1 MSEQQNKDRVIR
13 QVYYD
18 VDTGFGGINETY
30 QNAKKILNT
39 ITYNDV
45 KDFLERQKSRQFKKY
60 SSFNSYV
67 ASKPLQELQIDIGD
81 FTKSAD
87 VNDGFRYM
95 FLAVDIFSKYIHCVP
110 VKDKE
115 SPESIRAFKEILNV
129 IGVPENIMS
138 DREGA
143 WESTEFIKLLNEH
156 KIKHIISSSPPPFG
170 ERAVQEIKNMIHTR
184 LEGLEKSRES
194 WTEILPSVL
203 KKYNNRIHG
212 TTELSPIDARKPEN
226 QIEVFMNIRQKAQFK
241 RRYPKLSKGDQVRT
255 YIKPHT
261 FKKGWDTSWSREVYK
276 IIYITPDGKQFLV
289 NNNKRRV
296 YNRWELLKITG
307 AETKD
312 G

>member
-18 VDTGFGGINETY
+18 VDTGFGSINETY

-45 KDFLERQKSRQFKKY
+45 KNFLEKQKSRQFKAY
-60 SSFNSYV
+60 RGFNSYV
-67 ASKPLQELQIDIGD
+67 ASKPLQELQIDLGD
-81 FTKSAD
+81 FTASSA

-95 FLAVDIFSKYIHCVP
+95 FLAVDIFTKFIHCVP
-110 VKDKE
+110 VKDK
-115 SPESIRAFKEILNV
+115 SRKESIRAFNEILEK
-129 IGVPENIMS
+129 IGIPENIMS

-143 WESTEFIKLLNEH
+143 WESTEFIRLLNQH
-156 KIKHIISSSPPPFG
+156 KINHIISNTPPPFS
-170 ERAVQEIKNMIHTR
+170 ERAVQEIKNMIFAR
-184 LEGLEKSRES
+184 LEGLEIDKQN
-194 WTEILPSVL
+194 WTDILPTVL

-212 TTELSPIDARKPEN
+212 TTELSPIDARKPDN
-226 QIEVFMNIRQKAQFK
+226 QIQVYMNIRQKAQFK
-241 RRYPKLSKGDQVRT
+241 RRYPKLSKDDQVRV

-261 FKKGWDTSWSREVYK
+261 FKKGYQSSWSREVYK
-276 IIYITPDGKQFLV
+276 IIYISPDGKEFLV
-289 NNNKRRV
+289 NDNKRKV

-307 AETKD
+307 VEGKD

>member
-1 MSEQQNKDRVIR
+1 MSDKDKIIR
-13 QVYYD
+13 QIYYD
-18 VDTGFGGINETY
+18 VDTGFGSINETY

-60 SSFNSYV
+60 HGYNSYV
-67 ASKPLQELQIDIGD
+67 ASKPLQELQIDLGD
-81 FTKSAD
+81 FTKSGA
-87 VNDGFRYM
+87 VNDGYRYM

-115 SPESIRAFKEILNV
+115 PPESIRAFKEVLNV
-129 IGVPENIMS
+129 IGIPENVMS

-156 KIKHIISSSPPPFG
+156 KIKHITSSSPPPFS

-194 WTEILPSVL
+194 WTEILPAVL

-212 TTELSPIDARKPEN
+212 TIEMTPIEARKPEN
-226 QIEVFMNIRQKAQFK
+226 QIQVFFNIRQKAQFK
-241 RRYPKLSKGDQVRT
+241 RNILT
-255 YIKPHT
+255 
-261 FKKGWDTSWSREVYK
+261 
-276 IIYITPDGKQFLV
+276 
-289 NNNKRRV
+289 
-296 YNRWELLKITG
+296 
-307 AETKD
+307 
-312 G
+312 

>member
-18 VDTGFGGINETY
+18 VDTGFGSINETY

-81 FTKSAD
+81 FTKSAE

-115 SPESIRAFKEILNV
+115 TPESIRAFKEILNV

-156 KIKHIISSSPPPFG
+156 KIKHIISSSPTPFG

-194 WTEILPSVL
+194 WTEILPAVL

-212 TTELSPIDARKPEN
+212 TIEMSPIDARKPDN
-226 QIEVFMNIRQKAQFK
+226 QIQVYMNIRQKAQFK
-241 RRYPKLSKGDQVRT
+241 RKYPKLSKDDQVRT

-261 FKKGWDTSWSREVYK
+261 FKKGYQSSWSKDVYK
-276 IIYITPDGKQFLV
+276 IIHISSDGKEFLV
-289 NNNKRRV
+289 DDNKRKV

-307 AETKD
+307 VEGKD

>member
-18 VDTGFGGINETY
+18 VDTGFGSINETY

-45 KDFLERQKSRQFKKY
+45 KDFLERQKSRQLKAY
-60 SSFNSYV
+60 RGFNSYV
-67 ASKPLQELQIDIGD
+67 ASKPLQELQVDLGD
-81 FTKSAD
+81 FTASSA

-95 FLAVDIFSKYIHCVP
+95 FLAVDIFSKFIHCVP
-110 VKDKE
+110 VKDK
-115 SPESIRAFKEILNV
+115 SPKESIRAFNEILEK

-143 WESTEFIKLLNEH
+143 WESTEFIRLLNQH
-156 KIKHIISSSPPPFG
+156 KIKHIISNSPPPFS
-170 ERAVQEIKNMIHTR
+170 ERAVQEIKNMIFAR
-184 LEGLEKSRES
+184 LEGLEINKQN
-194 WTEILPSVL
+194 WTDILPAVL

-226 QIEVFMNIRQKAQFK
+226 QIEVYMNIRQKAQFK
-241 RRYPKLSKGDQVRT
+241 RKYPKLNLSDQVRT

-296 YNRWELLKITG
+296 YNRWELLKISG
-307 AETKD
+307 SEGKD

>member
-18 VDTGFGGINETY
+18 VDTGFGSINETY

-60 SSFNSYV
+60 HGYNSYV

-81 FTKSAD
+81 FTKSGA
-87 VNDGFRYM
+87 VNDGYRYM

-110 VKDKE
+110 VEDKE
-115 SPESIRAFKEILNV
+115 PPESIRAFKEVINV

-184 LEGLEKSRES
+184 LEGLEKSRET
-194 WTEILPSVL
+194 WTEILPAVL

-241 RRYPKLSKGDQVRT
+241 RRYPKLSKDDQVRT

-307 AETKD
+307 AESKD

>member
-1 MSEQQNKDRVIR
+1 MTDKSEKDRTIR

-18 VDTGFGGINETY
+18 VDTGFGSINETY

-60 SSFNSYV
+60 HGYNSYV
-67 ASKPLQELQIDIGD
+67 ASKPLQELQIDLGD
-81 FTKSAD
+81 FTKSGA
-87 VNDGFRYM
+87 VNDGYRYM

-115 SPESIRAFKEILNV
+115 PPESIRAFKEVLNV
-129 IGVPENIMS
+129 IGIPENVMS

-156 KIKHIISSSPPPFG
+156 KIKHITSSSPPPFS

-184 LEGLEKSRES
+184 LEGLEKSRET
-194 WTEILPSVL
+194 WTEILPAVL

-212 TTELSPIDARKPEN
+212 TIEMTPIEARKPEN
-226 QIEVFMNIRQKAQFK
+226 QIQVFFNIRQKAQFK
-241 RRYPKLSKGDQVRT
+241 RKYPDLKMSDQVRT

-261 FKKGWDTSWSREVYK
+261 FKKGWDTSWSKEIYK
-276 IIYITPDGKQFLV
+276 IIHISADGKQFLV
-289 NNNKRRV
+289 NDNKRKV
-296 YNRWELLKITG
+296 YNRWELLKIRG
-307 AETKD
+307 AEGKD

>member
-18 VDTGFGGINETY
+18 VDTGFGSIAETHR
-30 QNAKKILNT
+30 NAKKVLNT

-81 FTKSAD
+81 FTKSAE

-95 FLAVDIFSKYIHCVP
+95 FLAVDIFSKFIHCVP
-110 VKDKE
+110 VEDKE
-115 SPESIRAFKEILNV
+115 SPESIRAFKEVINV

-184 LEGLEKSRES
+184 LEGLEKSRET
-194 WTEILPSVL
+194 WTEILPAVL

-241 RRYPKLSKGDQVRT
+241 RRYPKLSKDDQVRT

-307 AETKD
+307 AESKD

>member
-1 MSEQQNKDRVIR
+1 MFKQQNKDIVIR
-13 QVYYD
+13 RVYYD

-39 ITYNDV
+39 ITYNNV

-81 FTKSAD
+81 FTKSAE

-115 SPESIRAFKEILNV
+115 SPESIRAFKEVINV

-156 KIKHIISSSPPPFG
+156 KIKHIISSSPTPFG

-194 WTEILPSVL
+194 WT
-203 KKYNNRIHG
+203 
-212 TTELSPIDARKPEN
+212 
-226 QIEVFMNIRQKAQFK
+226 
-241 RRYPKLSKGDQVRT
+241 
-255 YIKPHT
+255 
-261 FKKGWDTSWSREVYK
+261 
-276 IIYITPDGKQFLV
+276 
-289 NNNKRRV
+289 
-296 YNRWELLKITG
+296 
-307 AETKD
+307 
-312 G
+312 

>member
-18 VDTGFGGINETY
+18 VDTGFGSINETY

-67 ASKPLQELQIDIGD
+67 ARKPLQELQIDIGD

-115 SPESIRAFKEILNV
+115 PPESIRAFKEVANV

-156 KIKHIISSSPPPFG
+156 KIKHITSSSPPPFS

-184 LEGLEKSRES
+184 LEGLEKSRET
-194 WTEILPSVL
+194 WTEILPAVL

-212 TTELSPIDARKPEN
+212 TIEMTPIEARKPEN

-289 NNNKRRV
+289 NDNKRRV